1 MPGSRWE
8 GRGTAA
14 HGHRDTGT
22 RSARRVPAPP
32 PRARR
37 CAAPPRPARPIPPM
51 GAGRASNAAGHW
63 CGPARPEPIPAAP
76 ATRWRRGAEWA
87 RRARHVGAHGC
98 SPGRAGRPRAAAPGR
113 AHPEVAGPGRVSVRG
128 EAPERQLLAPPC
140 RGASLG
146 PARSGAARGGPGRGE
161 GCAAATPVCAGAG
174 AGELLPWVGR
184 HGVCVRCAQPWAEC
198 TQRSKLCLAPRA
210 AELPPLRS
218 ARLLQGLELRAA
230 VLRLEQTGVRALLCS
245 SFLFPNPAFWQ
256 VEESDAGG
264 FLAVFGLSGGS
275 IEGFVNI
282 PAKGYNVILVQ
293 YQRIYFADV
302 FQHKSN
308 KAYLSSVTQLLHL
321 WWQFMD
327 L

>member
-1 MPGSRWE
+1 MPGSRRE

-51 GAGRASNAAGHW
+51 GAGPASNAAGHW

-128 EAPERQLLAPPC
+128 EAPERQPLAPPC

-146 PARSGAARGGPGRGE
+146 PARSGAARGGVRGALPQPPCARGPGRGSCCR
-161 GCAAATPVCAGAG
+161 GSAGMVFVYGVLSPGRSVHSAVSCAS
-174 AGELLPWVGR
+174 LPAPRSYRPCGR
-184 HGVCVRCAQPWAEC
+184 RGSSRGSNCVRLCSAWN
-198 TQRSKLCLAPRA
+198 KLVFVPS
-210 AELPPLRS
+210 S
-218 ARLLQGLELRAA
+218 ARPSFSQTRPFG
-230 VLRLEQTGVRALLCS
+230 RLKKNQMRE
-245 SFLFPNPAFWQ
+245 
-256 VEESDAGG
+256 
-264 FLAVFGLSGGS
+264 VF
-275 IEGFVNI
+275 
-282 PAKGYNVILVQ
+282 
-293 YQRIYFADV
+293 
-302 FQHKSN
+302 
-308 KAYLSSVTQLLHL
+308 
-321 WWQFMD
+321 
-327 L
+327 